1 MRSAAVVSTR
11 TEHEV
16 QTGIR
21 KLARAIGFHVT
32 DFSQGYRPG
41 GPRHATTRQTPGV
54 PDLLLMH
61 PSRQVALF
69 VECKRLGGSLSKAQ
83 REWHQIAEQSGLKV
97 STCDSVESFAE
108 QLRAFGW
115 KLTPAGGRL
124 GVAR

>member
-1 MRSAAVVSTR
+1 MNTLAVLPAPSER
-11 TEHEV
+11 MV
-16 QTGIR
+16 QRAIKT
-21 KLARAIGFHVT
+21 LARAIGFHVT

-61 PSRQVALF
+61 PSRQVVLF
-69 VECKRLGGSLSKAQ
+69 VECKRPGGRLSKAQ

-115 KLTPAGGRL
+115 ELTPAGGRL